1 MIFLSCSRCASV
13 RARAAGKVLKGGE
26 MNEEGRCTPVVLGPR
41 ERGQSHSRRQLKREG
56 DRGLHEQDA
65 QQSAPRRVI
74 GHLSHELY
82 SLPRLHHRP
91 RDRYARHQ
99 HVRSALSR
107 GGRGGNSARAR
118 TRREAC
124 LSVQTACPLYVAC
137 AQLLLDRLL
146 GVFVELCA
154 LRDVLPGTARP
165 RLSTVLREAP
175 RLLPV
180 HLVSLFLLLLHL

>member
-26 MNEEGRCTPVVLGPR
+26 MNEEGRCTSVVLGPR

-82 SLPRLHHRP
+82 SLHRLHHRP

-107 GGRGGNSARAR
+107 EEGREFARHAAR
-118 TRREAC
+118 GDI
-124 LSVQTACPLYVAC
+124 SVCKLPAPCTSPC

-146 GVFVELCA
+146 GVLVELCA
-154 LRDVLPGTARP
+154 LRAVLPGTARP
-165 RLSTVLREAP
+165 RLSDGPREAP